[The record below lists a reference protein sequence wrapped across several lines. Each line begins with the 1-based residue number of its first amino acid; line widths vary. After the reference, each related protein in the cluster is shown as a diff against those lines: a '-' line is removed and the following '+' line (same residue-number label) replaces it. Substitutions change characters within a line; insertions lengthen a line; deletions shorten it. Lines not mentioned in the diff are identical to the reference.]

1 MARQKNLENEEVEM
15 CIIISEVEGNMNNRP
30 LNRQLLTPNHL
41 TYGCSLTSVNEND
54 LVEINEN
61 EMKKMKVFTSNLLK
75 QFKGKFKN
83 EYLLALQQRHLYER
97 KVKRSDC
104 YLKIGDVVTIILEEG
119 TCHGA
124 TR

>member
-1 MARQKNLENEEVEM
+1 M
-15 CIIISEVEGNMNNRP
+15 
-30 LNRQLLTPNHL
+30 
-41 TYGCSLTSVNEND
+41 TYGRSLTSVNEND

-61 EMKKMKVFTSNLLK
+61 EMKKLKVFTTNLLK

-83 EYLLALQQRHLYER
+83 EYLLALQQRHLYDR

-104 YLKIGDVVTIILEEG
+104 YLKIGDVVTIMLEKG